1 MATGRLPFTVAS
13 ANLLLMADILP
24 KRTPDT
30 VADERVA
37 QMLHAAAGWASDVP
51 PALAPAVRAVF
62 LRLAEMIAD
71 ARHQH
76 LLTPEPLD
84 PEAVRILDL
93 VAGKLRA
100 PETIRGIEQ
109 ELEALTALELRST
122 GSWTTVPSAQ
132 FEWTSTAIQYLE
144 QRAEGLP
151 AAERPEAYWAD
162 DLVAGVI
169 ASIRALVAK

>member
-1 MATGRLPFTVAS
+1 
-13 ANLLLMADILP
+13 MADILP
-24 KRTPDT
+24 RRTPDSI
-30 VADERVA
+30 ADERVA
-37 QMLHAAAGWASDVP
+37 QILRAAQAWASDVP
-51 PALAPAVRAVF
+51 AALAPAVRAVF

-84 PEAVRILDL
+84 PEAVRVLDL
-93 VAGKLRA
+93 VAGKLRG
-100 PETIRGIEQ
+100 PEMMQGIEV
-109 ELEALTALELRST
+109 ELEALTAMELRST
-122 GSWTTVPSAQ
+122 GSWNAVPSAQ

-151 AAERPEAYWAD
+151 ASERPDAYWAD

-169 ASIRALVAK
+169 ASIRSLVAG

>member
-1 MATGRLPFTVAS
+1 
-13 ANLLLMADILP
+13 MADILP
-24 KRTPDT
+24 KRTPESI
-30 VADERVA
+30 ADERVG
-37 QMLHAAAGWASDVP
+37 QILHAAQGWASDVP

-62 LRLAEMIAD
+62 LRLAEMITD

-76 LLTPEPLD
+76 LLMPEPLD
-84 PEAVRILDL
+84 PEAVRVLDL
-93 VAGKLRA
+93 VAGRLRG
-100 PETIRGIEQ
+100 PDLMQGIEV
-109 ELEALTALELRST
+109 ELEALTAMELRST

-151 AAERPEAYWAD
+151 VSERPEPYWAD

-169 ASIRALVAK
+169 ASIRALVAG